1 MFEWLVNLDKQLL
14 LILNKFHNETFDF
27 IMYWASHKFTWIPF
41 YAFLVYLIYRIKG
54 VKSTIYSVLIVGS
67 TIVVGESIAQITKK
81 TIQRIRPCN
90 DSEIG
95 NYVHT
100 VMDGCKESFSFVS
113 AHALNSFSLAIVII
127 FILKKDYKWIAPLM
141 IGWAILHSYTRI
153 YLGVHY
159 PGDIVCGATIGV
171 LVGKC
176 FSYAHQYFKPKISF
190 FANE

>member
-1 MFEWLVNLDKQLL
+1 MFDWLIRLDKTLL
-14 LILNKFHNETFDF
+14 LALNDFHNETFDF

-41 YAFLVYLIYRIKG
+41 YAFLVFLIYRVKGIKG
-54 VKSTIYSVLIVGS
+54 ALYSIIIVGS
-67 TIVVGESIAQITKK
+67 TIVGGESIAQITKK

-90 DSEIG
+90 DPEIG
-95 NYVHT
+95 SLVHT

-113 AHALNSFSLAIVII
+113 AHALNSFSLAIIII
-127 FILKKDYKWIAPLM
+127 FILRKDFIWITPLM
-141 IGWAILHSYTRI
+141 ICWAILHSYTRI

-159 PGDIVCGATIGV
+159 PGDIICGGIVGV

-176 FSYAHQYFKPKISF
+176 FSYVYTHLKTKISF